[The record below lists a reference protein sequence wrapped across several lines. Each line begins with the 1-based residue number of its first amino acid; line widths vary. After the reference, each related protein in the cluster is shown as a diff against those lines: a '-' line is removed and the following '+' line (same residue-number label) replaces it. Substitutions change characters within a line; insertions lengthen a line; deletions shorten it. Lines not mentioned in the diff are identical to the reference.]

1 LQGELPLNEQILRA
15 CKDLIDDAKTGCTDL
30 VFKEIS
36 LEILSR
42 AHNVLTERQF
52 KELAA
57 YTAERMKEKAQFEFP
72 AQELTMP
79 E

>member
-1 LQGELPLNEQILRA
+1 MPLNEQILRA

-36 LEILSR
+36 LEILSK

-57 YTAERMKEKAQFEFP
+57 YTAGKMKEKAQFEFP
-72 AQELTMP
+72 EQELAMP